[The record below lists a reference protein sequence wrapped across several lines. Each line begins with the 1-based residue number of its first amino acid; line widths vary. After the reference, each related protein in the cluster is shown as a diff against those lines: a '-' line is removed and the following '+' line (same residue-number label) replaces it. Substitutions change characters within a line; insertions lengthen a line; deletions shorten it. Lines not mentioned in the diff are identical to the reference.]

1 MRKSSIRLYGP
12 FLALMVVQGLIIA
25 VAPSQPPERAEVA
38 AFDPDGGFEGGD
50 GSDGTG
56 IGAGTDGT
64 DGLTTD
70 GTLGTDG
77 ALDGTV
83 GTTGGADG
91 SGGTGGGTGG
101 TGSTGGGTDGGTGGG
116 GSGGPSV
123 PGGDRSHC
131 KGDRQFDILIDNP
144 PCVAKFTG
152 DNGGSTYQ
160 GVTGDTIKVIF
171 FSSEPNAALEAV
183 LAPQGLAATQEE
195 QDAMHAAMQK
205 FVAERYELYGR
216 KLEIERITGDCPTTP
231 PDVPACKEAIRQVIR
246 KKPFLVVWGTSLY
259 AEVFDELA
267 RAGIPSISGGHFDD
281 SYYTGRRPFRYDL
294 FMDGTRSAD
303 LVGEYFCKKLAKKP
317 ASHAG
322 QVIHPSIGGRNTIRK
337 VGIIVPEIDANLR
350 TARRLEATVERCS
363 GQQAEVV
370 TYVSDIER
378 AQEQTDA
385 TVQKLIRTQ
394 TTTVVCLCDPIAPV
408 FLTNGLTRAAY
419 FPEHL
424 MAGIGLI
431 DYDLLGRLYDPA
443 QWVHAF
449 GPGHLA
455 DPIPHDQSN
464 ATRVWRSV
472 GNSGVPCKGCN
483 LISGFYTLVAAFLQ
497 STGPNLNPTTMERAV
512 LTSAPSGGAKPGS
525 QLIKFGPGDYTGI
538 SDAREVYWNPN
549 ARSKIDGAN
558 GAYVAV
564 NGARR
569 YELGQWDNSFTIP
582 VPPR

>member
-12 FLALMVVQGLIIA
+12 FLALVVVQGLIIA
-25 VAPSQPPERAEVA
+25 VAPSKAPERAEVA
-38 AFDPDGGFEGGD
+38 AFDPGGSLATGEGFDGAVAP
-50 GSDGTG
+50 DGTPIEG
-56 IGAGTDGT
+56 I
-64 DGLTTD
+64 
-70 GTLGTDG
+70 DG
-77 ALDGTV
+77 ALVPSEGAAGAGGSAGAGGTAP
-83 GTTGGADG
+83 GDAGGA
-91 SGGTGGGTGG
+91 
-101 TGSTGGGTDGGTGGG
+101 
-116 GSGGPSV
+116 GGPAVAS
-123 PGGDRSHC
+123 GDTSHC
-131 KGDRQFDILIDNP
+131 KGDRQFDLLIDNP
-144 PCVAKFTG
+144 PCVGKFTG

-171 FSSEPNAALEAV
+171 FSSEPNEAVNAV
-183 LAPQGLAATQEE
+183 LAPQGLAATEE
-195 QDAMHAAMQK
+195 EEAAMHAAMQK

-216 KLEIERITGDCPTTP
+216 KLEIERVTGDCPTTP
-231 PDVPACKEAIRQVIR
+231 PDVPACKEAIRQLI
-246 KKPFLVVWGTSLY
+246 KKQPFLVVWGTSLY

-294 FMDGTRSAD
+294 FMDGTRSVD
-303 LVGEYFCKKLAKKP
+303 LVGEYFCKKMAGKP

-322 QVIHPSIGGRNTIRK
+322 QVIHPSIGGRTTVRK

-385 TVQKLIRTQ
+385 TVQKLIQTK
-394 TTTVVCLCDPIAPV
+394 TTTIICLCDPIAPV

-424 MAGIGLI
+424 MAGLGLL

-455 DPIPHDQSN
+455 DPIPHDQTN
-464 ATRVWRSV
+464 ATRVWRAT

-483 LISGFYTLVAAFLQ
+483 LISGYYTMVAGFIQA
-497 STGPNLNPTTMERAV
+497 TGPTLNPTTMERAV
-512 LTSAPSGGAKPGS
+512 LTSAPSGGDKPGS
-525 QLIKFGPGDYTGI
+525 QLVKFGAGDYTAI
-538 SDAREVYWNPN
+538 SDAREIYWNPA
-549 ARSKIDGAN
+549 ARSKIDGGN
-558 GAYVAV
+558 GAYVVV
-564 NGARR
+564 NGGRR
-569 YELGQWDNSFTIP
+569 HEIGEWDGTFNIP